1 MTTVPD
7 DMRIDGPWLTDPA
20 ACKVMD
26 ALTHGGA
33 AAYFVGGCVRNTL
46 LCAPVGDIDIATDA
60 LPARVI
66 ELSEKA
72 GLKPVATGLE
82 HGTITVV
89 ADGIAHEV
97 TTFRKDV
104 QTDGRRAVVAFSDA
118 LADDAQRRDFTM
130 NALYADR
137 EGRII
142 DPVGG
147 LADLKDRHF
156 RFIGDA
162 HQRIREDYLRILRL
176 FRFHA
181 WYGDPAAGIDS
192 QALAAASELADGLAQ
207 LSHERIGAEIT
218 RLLAAPDPAPAV
230 ASMQQAGILQR
241 VLPGAD
247 GRNLALLVHHEMTVG
262 AAPDSVRR
270 LALLAD
276 EEAAAGLRLSR
287 ADARRHAL
295 LRDAAAQGEG
305 AAVMA
310 YRHGAQAAMDA
321 VLLRAA
327 MLESPLPD
335 GLEKALARGDQA
347 RLPVSAQDLMPGYQG
362 AALGARLRVLED
374 AWIASGF
381 ALDRAALLDLP

>member
-1 MTTVPD
+1 MTTAPD

-20 ACKVMD
+20 AGKVMD
-26 ALTHGGA
+26 ALGRGGA
-33 AAYFVGGCVRNTL
+33 SAFFVGGCVRNTL
-46 LCAPVGDIDIATDA
+46 LGVPVGDIDIATDA
-60 LPARVI
+60 LPDRVI
-66 ELSEKA
+66 DLSQEA

-82 HGTITVV
+82 HGTVTVV
-89 ADGIAHEV
+89 ADGIPHEV

-104 QTDGRRAVVAFSDA
+104 QTDGRRAVVAFSDS
-118 LADDAQRRDFTM
+118 LIEDAQRRDFTM

-137 EGRII
+137 AGRIM

-147 LADLKDRHF
+147 LADLKKRQF

-181 WYGDPAAGIDS
+181 WYGDPAAGIDA
-192 QALAAASELADGLAQ
+192 QALAAAAELADGLTQ
-207 LSHERIGAEIT
+207 LSHERIGAEVT
-218 RLLAAPDPAPAV
+218 RLLSAPDPAPAV

-262 AAPDSVRR
+262 AAPDPMRR
-270 LALLAD
+270 LALLTG
-276 EEAAAGLRLSR
+276 EEAASGLRLSR

-305 AAVMA
+305 VAVMA
-310 YRHGAQAAMDA
+310 YRHGARAALDA

-327 MLESPLPD
+327 MLEAPLAD
-335 GLEKALARGDQA
+335 GLDKALERGGRA
-347 RLPVSAQDLMPGYQG
+347 RLPVSAQDLMPDYQG